1 MIWFDCK
8 VVYYKEDDKG
18 KRKRVTESY
27 LVEAFNFSQAEDR
40 ISEQVAPFILG
51 EFTVNGL
58 RKASINEIFPNN
70 EGDKLYKCKVSF
82 MSIDEVSAKEKKI
95 NSIILV
101 FGTDL
106 ANALEHLTDN
116 LKECMDVY
124 EVVSITETPYLDIFP
139 LDVPA
144 DVKKKDETSSI
155 KDEIAGIQ
163 DQLDEIVKLS
173 DEAKSEIE

>member
-1 MIWFDCK
+1 
-8 VVYYKEDDKG
+8 
-18 KRKRVTESY
+18 
-27 LVEAFNFSQAEDR
+27 
-40 ISEQVAPFILG
+40 
-51 EFTVNGL
+51 
-58 RKASINEIFPNN
+58 
-70 EGDKLYKCKVSF
+70 
-82 MSIDEVSAKEKKI
+82 KI

-106 ANALEHLTDN
+106 ANALDHLTDN

-173 DEAKSEIE
+173 KDAKEEVE